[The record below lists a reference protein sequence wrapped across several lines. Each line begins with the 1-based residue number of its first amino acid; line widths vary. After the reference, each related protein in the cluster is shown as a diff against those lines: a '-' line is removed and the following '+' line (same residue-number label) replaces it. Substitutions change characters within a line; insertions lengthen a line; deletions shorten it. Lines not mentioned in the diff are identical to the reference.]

1 MLDFKRYVID
11 ETKIMSNIPSEK
23 DRELNYASFSEL
35 KHTWGGFEGK
45 LYTRE
50 EALKAIERF
59 ASYEENNVRVV
70 DYPTFKV
77 LIRKTD
83 EIFDTE
89 IVTTILNIREA

>member
-11 ETKIMSNIPSEK
+11 ETTISSNIPDEK
-23 DRELNYASFSEL
+23 GRELNYASFSEM
-35 KHTWGGFEGK
+35 KHTYSSLGGK

-50 EALKAIERF
+50 EALEAIERF
-59 ASYEENNVRVV
+59 ASYEEDDVRVV

-83 EIFDTE
+83 EIYDME
-89 IVTTILNIREA
+89 IVTTILNIRKV